1 MGQRLPQEHEHQGE
15 DQHGQHIGGGEQV
28 HAEGQ
33 GGHGRG
39 EQSGVK
45 HDARRAVGPEEDFF
59 IVFLA
64 DAVEDVDDHHQQQ
77 HKYAQTDGQNQQQ
90 QDIAHHAQARK
101 GSLLH
106 DFKTG
111 ENVLKAEHRPVDAA
125 EQRAGQAAAGDDAA
139 QPHALPPGQYKANEG
154 QTEPLP
160 QIAEHDAEEQ
170 AVGQG
175 HEQGGVLLVVGGQAI
190 HLQEGLEHPAQ
201 EGVLQ
206 LGGGLGVAHVVG
218 GIGHAGQVGEPGERF
233 LDLRHRRRR
242 HPAGEVKGALAAAGV
257 LAQPAALAVVAQVG
271 VAG

>member
-77 HKYAQTDGQNQQQ
+77 HKHAQTDGQDQQQ

-111 ENVLKAEHRPVDAA
+111 ENVLKAEH
-125 EQRAGQAAAGDDAA
+125 
-139 QPHALPPGQYKANEG
+139 
-154 QTEPLP
+154 
-160 QIAEHDAEEQ
+160 
-170 AVGQG
+170 
-175 HEQGGVLLVVGGQAI
+175 
-190 HLQEGLEHPAQ
+190 
-201 EGVLQ
+201 
-206 LGGGLGVAHVVG
+206 
-218 GIGHAGQVGEPGERF
+218 
-233 LDLRHRRRR
+233 
-242 HPAGEVKGALAAAGV
+242 
-257 LAQPAALAVVAQVG
+257 
-271 VAG
+271 